1 MPQNFPEAWNGR
13 VRQLLS
19 TAHEAPFLADIPE
32 LEADITEIGEENVI
46 HVALETFAPD
56 VLINNT
62 TYPIEVQEFEDGTKL
77 VTLDKFQTKATR
89 ISEDAA
95 IGASYPKIDNA
106 TRGHVRQISR
116 SKYKK
121 AMHAIAP
128 ATNTNATPILTL
140 PDNYTPEDVYKLLVT
155 MKGKFDD
162 MEVPE
167 DGRRAVLATDHYNAL
182 LLSDKRNITKLT
194 DPVTGKITYMIAG
207 FEVFQYVANP
217 YYTAAG
223 AKLPFGST
231 PGGTDKKASVFYWLD
246 NIGKKTGLT
255 RQYYDKPDTT
265 NQAHR
270 VNYRHYYICLPLQN
284 QAIGAMK

>member
-1 MPQNFPEAWNGR
+1 MPANFPEVWERR
-13 VRQLLS
+13 VREKLS
-19 TAHEAPFLADIPE
+19 TAHEAPFLDDVPE
-32 LEADITEIGEENVI
+32 LEAEITEIGEENVI

-62 TYPIEVQEFEDGTKL
+62 TYPIEVQDFSDGTKL
-77 VTLDKFQTKATR
+77 VTLDKYQTKSTR
-89 ISEDAA
+89 ITEDAA

-128 ATNTNATPILTL
+128 AGNTTKTPVLTL
-140 PDNYTPEDVYKLLVT
+140 PDNFTADDVYNACVD
-155 MKGKFDD
+155 MMQKFND

-167 DGRRAVLATDHYNAL
+167 DGRRVIFDGSHIAAL
-182 LLSDKRNITKLT
+182 LKSEKRHIVKVFN
-194 DPVTGKITYMIAG
+194 PETGKTTREIAG
-207 FEVFQYVANP
+207 FEVFTYVANP
-217 YYTAAG
+217 FYSAAG
-223 AKLPFGST
+223 AKLAYGAT
-231 PGGTDKKASVFYWLD
+231 PIGTDKKASVFFWMD

-270 VNYRHYYICLPLQN
+270 VNYRHYYIFLPLQN
-284 QAIGAMK
+284 EAIGAIK